1 MFWGHPETMRLRE
14 SNELEY
20 TEGERRYVNLV
31 NKRMGNIN
39 MGMYFHAI
47 CIGITQSYTG
57 TLFVE
62 DRVAYDFL
70 SIILEDKAPYI

>member
-1 MFWGHPETMRLRE
+1 MEDTKPDDDMMAEDIL
-14 SNELEY
+14 
-20 TEGERRYVNLV
+20 
-31 NKRMGNIN
+31 
-39 MGMYFHAI
+39 
-47 CIGITQSYTG
+47 GITQSYTG

>member
-1 MFWGHPETMRLRE
+1 MPKARIYAGFRHLFYQMTLVCSICGE

-39 MGMYFHAI
+39 MGMYFHVI
-47 CIGITQSYTG
+47 CIMPQGNKKK
-57 TLFVE
+57 FVE
-62 DRVAYDFL
+62 CHSNIF
-70 SIILEDKAPYI
+70 